1 MHQTKLKEIIHNH
14 GIQQEYGLLRDFST
28 YLNYIMENRVVS
40 DSAEFNLP
48 KKDLLKINL
57 MMSPPEKPKESLGLE
72 PFPRL
77 RLFYVLT
84 MLLGLFNSDEQ
95 ETLSPNNEKINSF
108 LSLPDE
114 EQYLIL
120 LSTFWAKIPWG
131 CPQGNDWDERYSY
144 LTALNCCPIGQ
155 EILLKPQGEG
165 VAPVL
170 EGKRLKRIWPI
181 CGPFPTFIIPSLRY
195 FGLLEYSL
203 KDNSQEPELNSL
215 TITSLGGEVF
225 KYFRWEL
232 TNSPEYLLREAWE
245 KLEEGD
251 LEQAGNLAE
260 EMLEKDK
267 YYPDTYNLLGAI
279 ELAKE
284 AWEEALIF
292 YRQARD
298 KARWWMGLNFRESF
312 PFQPSEKREIFL
324 KSQLGLVLAYRG
336 KENWQIA
343 REILLDILELE
354 PEDHLGVKFL
364 LKDTE
369 KKFQEKG

>member
-1 MHQTKLKEIIHNH
+1 MHQTKLKEIIQNH
-14 GIQQEYGLLRDFST
+14 GIKKECGLLRDFST
-28 YLNYIMENRVVS
+28 YLNYIIGNKVTL
-40 DSAEFNLP
+40 DSSEFNLC

-57 MMSPPEKPKESLGLE
+57 MMSPPEKPKESLSLE

-77 RLFYVLT
+77 RLFYILA
-84 MLLGLFNSDEQ
+84 MLLDLLNSDQQ
-95 ETLSPNNEKINSF
+95 EALFADNEKINSF
-108 LSLPDE
+108 LSLPGE

-120 LSTFWAKIPWG
+120 LGTFWARIPWG

-155 EILLKPQGEG
+155 KIMLKAQDEG

-170 EGKRLKRIWPI
+170 EGKRLKRIWPA
-181 CGPFPTFIIPSLRY
+181 CGPFPTFIIPSLRC
-195 FGLLEYSL
+195 FGLLDYSL

-215 TITSLGGEVF
+215 TITPLGGDVF
-225 KYFRWEL
+225 KYLSWEL
-232 TNSPEYLLREAWE
+232 SNSPEHLLKEGWGNLA
-245 KLEEGD
+245 KGD
-251 LEQAGNLAE
+251 LEQASNLAK
-260 EMLEKDK
+260 EMLEKDP
-267 YYPDTYNLLGAI
+267 YYPDTYNLLGAV

-284 AWEEALIF
+284 AWEEALVL

-312 PFQPSEKREIFL
+312 SFQPAEKREIFL
-324 KSQLGLVLAYRG
+324 KAQLGLVLAYRG
-336 KENWQIA
+336 KENWQMA
-343 REILLDILELE
+343 REILLDILELD

-364 LKDTE
+364 LKDIE